1 MLVYGPFEIE
11 EEELIVR
18 RAGVV
23 VPVQRQVLA
32 TLIHLMRRAG
42 RLVSREELIAGPW
55 GGAAVSDAAIHRAIM
70 LARRVLQAGDAP
82 APIETVRGS
91 GFRFTG
97 EVKVLEEGMDG
108 SAAGASESTVPAAGL
123 ANTEPLVERERE
135 LAALGA
141 ALSRARAGHG
151 ALVLVTG
158 VAGIGKS
165 VLVERFAAEVERAGA
180 KTAKGWTWESGGAPA
195 LWPWI
200 EAVRSVLAWRPSA
213 SPHADDGL
221 ASEIAALVGLAGGA
235 AKEVEN
241 ALQTRFQFFDLIT
254 RFLIETARQTT
265 PLVVVIED
273 LHAADETT
281 LLLFEFMQ
289 ARIAGEPLLVVGTS
303 RVSGSP
309 SPSLRRLLE
318 SPASNVERVL
328 LGELSDEGVNE
339 MVRRLGGG
347 ELPDDELAAIRSLS
361 EGNPLLVRQL
371 VLSGEPLAARGMHLG
386 TGLGKIP
393 DRIANEVRVRVRG
406 LSDEGQR
413 LLEVAAVIGK
423 EFS

>member
-1 MLVYGPFEIE
+1 
-11 EEELIVR
+11 
-18 RAGVV
+18 
-23 VPVQRQVLA
+23 
-32 TLIHLMRRAG
+32 
-42 RLVSREELIAGPW
+42 
-55 GGAAVSDAAIHRAIM
+55 
-70 LARRVLQAGDAP
+70 
-82 APIETVRGS
+82 
-91 GFRFTG
+91 
-97 EVKVLEEGMDG
+97 
-108 SAAGASESTVPAAGL
+108 
-123 ANTEPLVERERE
+123 E

-180 KTAKGWTWESGGAPA
+180 KTAKGWNWESGGAPA

-309 SPSLRRLLE
+309 SPSLRR
-318 SPASNVERVL
+318 
-328 LGELSDEGVNE
+328 DQ
-339 MVRRLGGG
+339 
-347 ELPDDELAAIRSLS
+347 
-361 EGNPLLVRQL
+361 RQL
-371 VLSGEPLAARGMHLG
+371 
-386 TGLGKIP
+386 
-393 DRIANEVRVRVRG
+393 
-406 LSDEGQR
+406 
-413 LLEVAAVIGK
+413 LLQVDDN
-423 EFS
+423 